1 MATLKDGRIQVKAD
15 SAHYRDLVQNA
26 LPELSSRPERFLA
39 QLPRKFHS
47 DYFFATEP
55 HEDADC
61 PFAHGT
67 RVVFE
72 QHPRAAEPLDSP
84 RRRRPARA

>member
-1 MATLKDGRIQVKAD
+1 MAPHVDLIENRWSGGYQERVGVATVQGGRIEVKAD

-67 RVVFE
+67 RV
-72 QHPRAAEPLDSP
+72 S
-84 RRRRPARA
+84 